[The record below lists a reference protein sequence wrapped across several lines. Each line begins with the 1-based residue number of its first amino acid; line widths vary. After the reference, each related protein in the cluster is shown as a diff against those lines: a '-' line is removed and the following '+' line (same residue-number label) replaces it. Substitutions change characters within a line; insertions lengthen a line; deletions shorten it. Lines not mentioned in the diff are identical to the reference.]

1 MADAVKERLAQEFL
15 DWILTRKSDDY
26 ILSQYTDVHENNR
39 YQNVVLDTVYAEGLI
54 TFNPLK
60 DFMVVELRITMKK
73 DGKSMFYL
81 HFDLNDLEHAKELF
95 VEMTES
101 LRKLKSEEKIK
112 VLLCCSSGI
121 TTSFFVEKLN
131 SGVKFLSLN
140 YSFSA
145 VSYNDLYVRA
155 FDADIILL
163 APQIGF
169 RLWRVREIL
178 KDKTVL
184 MIPASVFAA
193 YDVSALF
200 SLLVEEK
207 RRREAEMKRQRTP
220 AETLEFL
227 TLPSILVLSV
237 IVEYN
242 VLRIVF
248 RAYDHGAVLFEDEV
262 IKEKYVLRDLE
273 DMLDIVVKRMPD
285 LQLICVNTPGVIY
298 DGHLTFRSSN
308 IWNVDVRKRFEDRY
322 GIPFLFENDA
332 NAMAL
337 GYFSTQKEVN
347 SLSFYFHPRAAR
359 TAGVGN
365 VVNGALYTG
374 RNNLAGE
381 MQYVHKI
388 ISYSKDPTELLRTP
402 EGTLEV
408 VAKYLLTIIA
418 NFDPE
423 QIVIFCSM
431 LYDIDQ
437 LKEYLAQYMQR
448 EFIPE
453 LIKVDDVL
461 EYMFVGGMMMCINH
475 LSHARLSRTQE
486 AYRAHTE
493 SENND
498 R

>member
-39 YQNVVLDTVYAEGLI
+39 YQNVVLDTDYAEGLI

-193 YDVSALF
+193 
-200 SLLVEEK
+200 
-207 RRREAEMKRQRTP
+207 
-220 AETLEFL
+220 
-227 TLPSILVLSV
+227 
-237 IVEYN
+237 
-242 VLRIVF
+242 
-248 RAYDHGAVLFEDEV
+248 
-262 IKEKYVLRDLE
+262 
-273 DMLDIVVKRMPD
+273 
-285 LQLICVNTPGVIY
+285 
-298 DGHLTFRSSN
+298 
-308 IWNVDVRKRFEDRY
+308 
-322 GIPFLFENDA
+322 
-332 NAMAL
+332 
-337 GYFSTQKEVN
+337 
-347 SLSFYFHPRAAR
+347 
-359 TAGVGN
+359 
-365 VVNGALYTG
+365 
-374 RNNLAGE
+374 
-381 MQYVHKI
+381 
-388 ISYSKDPTELLRTP
+388 
-402 EGTLEV
+402 
-408 VAKYLLTIIA
+408 
-418 NFDPE
+418 
-423 QIVIFCSM
+423 
-431 LYDIDQ
+431 
-437 LKEYLAQYMQR
+437 
-448 EFIPE
+448 
-453 LIKVDDVL
+453 
-461 EYMFVGGMMMCINH
+461 
-475 LSHARLSRTQE
+475 
-486 AYRAHTE
+486 
-493 SENND
+493 
-498 R
+498 

>member
-39 YQNVVLDTVYAEGLI
+39 YQNVVLDTDYAEGLI

-322 GIPFLFENDA
+322 RIPFLFENDA

-365 VVNGALYTG
+365 GVNGALIKG
-374 RNNLAGE
+374 SHSLAGE
-381 MQYVHKI
+381 MQYVNKI
-388 ISYSKDPTELLRTP
+388 LSYSDAPENLARTP
-402 EGTLEV
+402 DGVLELV
-408 VAKYLLTIIA
+408 SKYLISVISSL
-418 NFDPE
+418 DP
-423 QIVIFCSM
+423 QRIVIYCDM
-431 LYDIDQ
+431 VANTAELRRKIAEVIQ
-437 LKEYLAQYMQR
+437 EEY
-448 EFIPE
+448 IPE
-453 LIKVDDVL
+453 LVKVDDVI
-461 EYMFVGGMMMCINH
+461 EYMFVGGLMACSQY
-475 LSHARLSRTQE
+475 LKQKE
-486 AYRAHTE
+486 Q
-493 SENND
+493 
-498 R
+498 

>member
-1 MADAVKERLAQEFL
+1 M
-15 DWILTRKSDDY
+15 
-26 ILSQYTDVHENNR
+26 
-39 YQNVVLDTVYAEGLI
+39 
-54 TFNPLK
+54 
-60 DFMVVELRITMKK
+60 
-73 DGKSMFYL
+73 
-81 HFDLNDLEHAKELF
+81 
-95 VEMTES
+95 
-101 LRKLKSEEKIK
+101 
-112 VLLCCSSGI
+112 
-121 TTSFFVEKLN
+121 
-131 SGVKFLSLN
+131 
-140 YSFSA
+140 
-145 VSYNDLYVRA
+145 
-155 FDADIILL
+155 ILL
-163 APQIGF
+163 APQIAYDYNK
-169 RLWRVREIL
+169 VKEIL
-178 KDKTVL
+178 KDKLVL
-184 MIPASVFAA
+184 KIPASIFAS
-193 YDVSALF
+193 YNVSE
-200 SLLVEEK
+200 LLDFVNRSILENDQ
-207 RRREAEMKRQRTP
+207 MKKERLAP
-220 AETLEFL
+220 AERLEFRNTPRML
-227 TLPSILVLSV
+227 IISV
-237 IVEYN
+237 IVQYQS
-242 VLRIVF
+242 VRFVYRI
-248 RAYDHGAVLFEDEV
+248 YDTGLVTHEDEV
-262 IKEKYVLRDLE
+262 IKQRMEIRDLE
-273 DMLDIVVKRMPD
+273 DMIDFEMARFPGI
-285 LQLICVNTPGVIY
+285 QIICINSPGVFY
-298 DGHLTFRSSN
+298 KGHMTFRSAG
-308 IWNVDVRKRFEDRY
+308 IYDVDVESRFTEKY
-322 GIPFLFENDA
+322 GIPFIFVNDA

-337 GYFSTQKEVN
+337 GYYGLQKQIRN
-347 SLSFYFHPRAAR
+347 LSFYFHPRAAR

>member
-1 MADAVKERLAQEFL
+1 MYDERTEQLLREFKDWAGKQE
-15 DWILTRKSDDY
+15 SPDY
-26 ILSQYTDVHENNR
+26 IISFSHEKGDHIIIDTEFAR
-39 YQNVVLDTVYAEGLI
+39 GTASFYLLEKFVVVEMNVVNKNTSEIV
-54 TFNPLK
+54 
-60 DFMVVELRITMKK
+60 
-73 DGKSMFYL
+73 FYL
-81 HFDLNDLEHAKELF
+81 HFELKDLEHAQELF
-95 VEMTES
+95 TEMITAV
-101 LRKLKSEEKIK
+101 LKQKETSSRRI
-112 VLLCCSSGI
+112 LMCCSSAI
-121 TTSFFVEKLN
+121 TTSFFKEKLN
-131 SGVKFLSLN
+131 NAAKLLKLN
-140 YSFSA
+140 VTFDA
-145 VSYNDLYVRA
+145 VSYNNLFVEGEDCDV
-155 FDADIILL
+155 ILL
-163 APQIGF
+163 APQIAYDYNK
-169 RLWRVREIL
+169 VKEIL
-178 KDKTVL
+178 KDKLVL
-184 MIPASVFAA
+184 KIPASIFAS
-193 YDVSALF
+193 YNVSE
-200 SLLVEEK
+200 LLDFVNRSILENDQ
-207 RRREAEMKRQRTP
+207 MKKERLAP
-220 AETLEFL
+220 AERLEFRNTPRML
-227 TLPSILVLSV
+227 IISV
-237 IVEYN
+237 IVQYQS
-242 VLRIVF
+242 VRFVYRI
-248 RAYDHGAVLFEDEV
+248 YDTGLVTHEDEV
-262 IKEKYVLRDLE
+262 IKQRMEIRDLE
-273 DMLDIVVKRMPD
+273 DMIDFEMARFPGI
-285 LQLICVNTPGVIY
+285 QIICINSPGVFY
-298 DGHLTFRSSN
+298 KGHMTFRSAG
-308 IWNVDVRKRFEDRY
+308 IYDVDVESRFTEKY
-322 GIPFLFENDA
+322 GIPFIFVNDA

-337 GYFSTQKEVN
+337 GYYGLQKQIRN
-347 SLSFYFHPRAAR
+347 LSFYFHPRAAR